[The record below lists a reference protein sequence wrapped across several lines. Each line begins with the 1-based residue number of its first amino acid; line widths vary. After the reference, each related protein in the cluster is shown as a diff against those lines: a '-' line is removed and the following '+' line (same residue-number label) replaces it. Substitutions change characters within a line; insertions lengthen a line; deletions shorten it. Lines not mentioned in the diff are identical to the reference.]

1 MEMSIVVEKIVSFI
15 VCRRQTSARHG
26 VMLRNALPSRA
37 FFLLLPLLFPFAVA
51 AQNDTVKTLDEVEI
65 SSQRTPS
72 VTRTAAPTQVMDA
85 ERIEHLGAVQ
95 LSDAI
100 KQMAGVTLKDY
111 GGVGGVKT
119 VSARGLGS
127 QFSAVTIDGIPVDD
141 SQNGQ
146 VDLGRYTLGNTAYV
160 SLSQGQEQSSLLS
173 AKALAA
179 GNVLNMET
187 AEPSFWPGERV
198 KLKAGLEGGSFGY
211 LSPSLLW
218 QQRWS
223 RRLKSSLFVNY
234 LRSDGDYPF
243 LPYGSAPER
252 IRRKHSAVW
261 MTTVD
266 GNLYYTLG
274 EGNTLSAKVH
284 WMSGE
289 HELPGPLH
297 MYSQAPCEQSSDER
311 LAFAQAK
318 WKMER
323 ERWRWQ
329 LLGKVR
335 GSYDAFLDTTP
346 GTFQSNDYRQR
357 EAYFSASASH
367 DLTRWLEIN
376 AAADASLSHL
386 LSRGQTL
393 QNTGWQTQTD
403 VSRRNLAAAAAA
415 RAHFAVG
422 DTKLDFRANVVYTDI
437 EDHVDGS
444 TGQPRYQRL
453 TPYLAAMSTLGSGT
467 TLRLFYKE
475 SYRAPNFGE
484 LYFFQLMPKN
494 LRPERARQLNIGAT
508 QSFSNRQATLG
519 GEVTV
524 DAYYNRVSDKLVA
537 YPLHSMYYWTT
548 DNLGRVDITGIDA
561 TATLRYDAFSL
572 QLNYTFQHAVDRSDK
587 TSKFY
592 GHQIAY
598 TPRHSGGGSA
608 RWESRWVNLGL
619 TAMVVGKRYSNQQNI
634 DKWSLPAYCDLGL
647 TADRKFDLPLGTL
660 SVRAQVM
667 NLLGIQYEVVRSY
680 PMMGRNWKLGIMYDF

>member
-15 VCRRQTSARHG
+15 VCRRQASARHG
-26 VMLRNALPSRA
+26 VMLRNAPPSRA
-37 FFLLLPLLFPFAVA
+37 FFLLLPFLFPFAVA

-243 LPYGSAPER
+243 TLYYTASHRDSSSVER
-252 IRRKHSAVW
+252 RSHSAVW
-261 MTTVD
+261 MFTAD
-266 GNLYYTLG
+266 GNLFYTLG
-274 EGNTLSAKVH
+274 EGNTLTAKVH
-284 WMSGE
+284 YMRGM
-289 HELPGPLH
+289 HELPGPIAY
-297 MYSQAPCEQSSDER
+297 YSQAVSGQRSEEEQ
-311 LAFAQAK
+311 AFAQAR
-318 WKMER
+318 WRVER
-323 ERWRWQ
+323 ERWQGQ
-329 LLGKVR
+329 LLAKVR
-335 GSYDAFLDTTP
+335 YSDDHYFDTLRNAHDAYT
-346 GTFQSNDYRQR
+346 QR
-357 EAYFSASASH
+357 EAFVSGSLH
-367 DLTRWLEIN
+367 RPLTAWLN
-376 AAADASLSHL
+376 LDGALDASLAHL
-386 LSRGQTL
+386 DSRHQPATN
-393 QNTGWQTQTD
+393 QFSD
-403 VSRRNLAAAAAA
+403 VTRRNLAAALALQVHLGAFEA
-415 RAHFAVG
+415 RANA
-422 DTKLDFRANVVYTDI
+422 LYTDI
-437 EDHVDGS
+437 DDLIA
-444 TGQPRYQRL
+444 GQDTTPSYRRL
-453 TPYLAAMSTLGSGT
+453 TPFVSLMYRLGMTT
-467 TLRLFYKE
+467 TLRAFYKE
-475 SYRAPNFGE
+475 TYRVPNFGE
-484 LYFFQLMPKN
+484 LYFFQLMPRG
-494 LRPERARQLNIGAT
+494 LRPERAHQFNLGVTHTNSHGLCQLT
-508 QSFSNRQATLG
+508 ATL
-519 GEVTV
+519 
-524 DAYYNRVSDKLVA
+524 DAYYNHVNDKIVA
-537 YPLHSMYYWTT
+537 KPTSNMYYWSME
-548 DNLGRVDITGIDA
+548 NFGVVDILGIDA
-561 TATLRYDAFSL
+561 TANAQFSVFNSQFSI
-572 QLNYTFQHAVDRSDK
+572 QLNYSFQHAVDHTRPGSN
-587 TSKFY
+587 TY
-592 GHQIAY
+592 GHQIMY
-598 TPRHSGGGSA
+598 TPRHSGGASL
-608 RWESRWVNLGL
+608 RWENAWVNLGA
-619 TAMVVGKRYSNQQNI
+619 TAMVVGHRYFMRQNTPE
-634 DKWSLPAYCDLGL
+634 SRMPAYCDLGL
-647 TADRKFDLPLGTL
+647 SLDRSFDLRLGTL
-660 SVRAQVM
+660 SLRAAVQ
-667 NLLGIQYEVVRSY
+667 NLLDTQYEVVASY
-680 PMMGRNWKLGIMYDF
+680 PMMGRNWKLGIIYDF